1 MPLRLSVCCVTRDPG
16 ARVAAALLP
25 LRKIADEIVVAVDAT
40 LDPEHLG
47 AYESVADVLVRFEFG
62 PPIESSFEWLKNLC
76 SGEWVFRSSRRRD
89 PILVSLPLG
98 PPGRQALV

>member
-1 MPLRLSVCCVTRDPG
+1 MPPRLSVCCVTRDPG

-25 LRKIADEIVVAVDAT
+25 LRDIADEIVVAVDAR
-40 LDPEHLG
+40 LNAEQLG

-76 SGEWVFRSSRRRD
+76 SASGSSGWTATRS
-89 PILVSLPLG
+89 
-98 PPGRQALV
+98 